1 LPLVFIFI
9 VLLLSGCSNEPRHT
23 IADWDKIQQQRLD
36 SIGKEVQYKAKVL
49 EIISEQKQEQEG
61 GRESTLQVIKVRIS
75 NGPFKGE
82 IVEADN
88 LIETDGVYNIVVSEA
103 DQIFILPEFD
113 SQANIVNSYVTDIV
127 RDKYLIIITVLVHF

>member
-49 EIISEQKQEQEG
+49 EIISKKSRNRKAAG
-61 GRESTLQVIKVRIS
+61 NLL
-75 NGPFKGE
+75 FK
-82 IVEADN
+82 
-88 LIETDGVYNIVVSEA
+88 
-103 DQIFILPEFD
+103 
-113 SQANIVNSYVTDIV
+113 
-127 RDKYLIIITVLVHF
+127 